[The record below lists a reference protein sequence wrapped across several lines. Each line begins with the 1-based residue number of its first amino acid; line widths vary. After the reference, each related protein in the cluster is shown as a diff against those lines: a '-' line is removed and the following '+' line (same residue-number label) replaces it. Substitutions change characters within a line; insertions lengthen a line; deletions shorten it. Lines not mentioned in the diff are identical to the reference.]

1 MAGSL
6 CPCAQVE
13 IMMALEER
21 FELQLDEEGEKQQW
35 QGASVADGLW
45 QGAAQPARAGTR
57 AVCHCGVRWWC

>member
-21 FELQLDEEGEKQQW
+21 FELQLDEEGE
-35 QGASVADGLW
+35 
-45 QGAAQPARAGTR
+45 
-57 AVCHCGVRWWC
+57 